1 MIAKLYFPHFKKSEI
16 FVLSVLTFVV
26 FISLETLAQDTIFI
40 MNPSFEGVPKKGG
53 LLSKEEQSKI
63 SSKKNK
69 LYTSFDM
76 EGWKDCGCE
85 YCTPPDIH
93 PDSFWGNTL
102 EPADGKTYLGLVAR
116 DNDTFEAVG
125 QELSAPLL
133 PGICYCMDIYVAK
146 AENYWSNSPT
156 TGVKM
161 NFNSSLVLEL
171 FGGDDLCSE
180 KSLLTTSSLIRNSEW
195 NQIKMCFK
203 PKDKMNYLTIQ
214 ARWKRPFLQSYNGNV
229 LIDGMSHIYS
239 VDCE

>member
-1 MIAKLYFPHFKKSEI
+1 MIAKVYFLHFKKSGI

-26 FISLETLAQDTIFI
+26 FISLETVAQDTIFI
-40 MNPSFEGVPKKGG
+40 MNPSFEGVPKKGR
-53 LLSKEEQSKI
+53 LLSKEEQSEI

-93 PDSFWGNTL
+93 SDSIWGNTL

-116 DNDTFEAVG
+116 DNETFESVS

-133 PGICYCMDIYVAK
+133 SGKCYCLDLYVAK
-146 AENYWSNSPT
+146 ADHYWSHSNIT
-156 TGVKM
+156 NLEVNYNK
-161 NFNSSLVLEL
+161 SLVLEL
-171 FGGDDLCSE
+171 FGGDYFCHQFRYLV
-180 KSLLTTSSLIRNSEW
+180 TSQPVNNTEW
-195 NQIKMCFK
+195 NQIKLCFK
-203 PKDKMNYLTIQ
+203 AKYKMNYLTIN
-214 ARWKRPFLQSYNGNV
+214 ATWKRPILVAYNGNV
-229 LIDGMSHIYS
+229 LIDGLSHIYS